1 MCNAVDPFCGSWFF
15 GAWALSIHYKL
26 EHAIIVCAECGD
38 QFEGETRIDQH
49 FAEMHPGEP
58 EDNDSS
64 TELEENDSSTD
75 DEEEPEFEDVME
87 VPSSD
92 DDSDSDGSSGT

>member
-49 FAEMHPGEP
+49 FAEMHPREP

-64 TELEENDSSTD
+64 TELEENDSST